1 MSLELWLGP
10 MFAGKSSAIIGT
22 LRRHAF
28 IKRKTFC
35 ITHTLDTRYTAGASS
50 KSQIVS
56 HDQESYPAKALSELM
71 PVIELP
77 EFKDAACII
86 VEEAQFFPD
95 LRDFALEAVEKYGK
109 HVICVGLNGDAER
122 RPFGQLIELIPYTD
136 VVKHFH
142 ALCALCCDG
151 TPGIFTHKVDK
162 LVEQVFVGADDH
174 YKALCRR
181 HYLSAGKI

>member
-1 MSLELWLGP
+1 
-10 MFAGKSSAIIGT
+10 
-22 LRRHAF
+22 
-28 IKRKTFC
+28 
-35 ITHTLDTRYTAGASS
+35 
-50 KSQIVS
+50 
-56 HDQESYPAKALSELM
+56 M